1 MLGMALDTSWGGGFP
16 DTGEAVSSRA
26 LARPCPPPL
35 QIRPQPHLH
44 PKAECTLT
52 CVQPSAPPPPPHT
65 HAAYLS
71 RCQLIPEWVIHSSIH
86 LFCW

>member
-1 MLGMALDTSWGGGFP
+1 MLGMALDTSWEGSP
-16 DTGEAVSSRA
+16 DTGEAVFRA

-52 CVQPSAPPPPPHT
+52 CVQPSAPSPHT
-65 HAAYLS
+65 LPTCQG
-71 RCQLIPEWVIHSSIH
+71 CQLIPEWVIHSSIH
-86 LFCW
+86 LFRW